1 MGLEKFGVPGRVV
14 VGNPRDL
21 TNFKMTDYNNLRNI
35 AAVRPDVIQG
45 LFKHFSERTGMI
57 TELLYYMKSNYDPTV
72 ERFKQQN
79 FGQQKSAWAKNFKML
94 NNLEYAWCSPAPSGW
109 VYRITTS
116 ADDDGSGLRSIGK
129 CHLTWR

>member
-1 MGLEKFGVPGRVV
+1 MGIEKFGVPSRVV

-57 TELLYYMKSNYDPTV
+57 TELLYYM
-72 ERFKQQN
+72 
-79 FGQQKSAWAKNFKML
+79 
-94 NNLEYAWCSPAPSGW
+94 
-109 VYRITTS
+109 
-116 ADDDGSGLRSIGK
+116 GK
-129 CHLTWR
+129 VMTLL